1 MNELFSKTLRYKLLN
16 SLIPQINSSIQYF
29 INKLELDYTISFDQ
43 EFKSHITIENNTK
56 DIQYSDLSTGQKK
69 SIDVAIIFGII
80 QNIISNVKFNLF
92 FLDELMSNMDSESR
106 NNMLS
111 ILKET
116 LSENRTIFVINHAE
130 MQDDYFDHKIRVK
143 LLRKKIM
150 NKKEEMII
158 KASNYEK
165 IF

>member
-1 MNELFSKTLRYKLLN
+1 
-16 SLIPQINSSIQYF
+16 
-29 INKLELDYTISFDQ
+29 
-43 EFKSHITIENNTK
+43 
-56 DIQYSDLSTGQKK
+56 
-69 SIDVAIIFGII
+69 
-80 QNIISNVKFNLF
+80 
-92 FLDELMSNMDSESR
+92 MDSESR

>member
-1 MNELFSKTLRYKLLN
+1 
-16 SLIPQINSSIQYF
+16 
-29 INKLELDYTISFDQ
+29 
-43 EFKSHITIENNTK
+43 
-56 DIQYSDLSTGQKK
+56 
-69 SIDVAIIFGII
+69 
-80 QNIISNVKFNLF
+80 
-92 FLDELMSNMDSESR
+92 MSNMDSESR

-130 MQDDYFDHKIRVK
+130 MQDDYFH
-143 LLRKKIM
+143 
-150 NKKEEMII
+150 